1 MDQVEDAA
9 PDGFEARPSS
19 PFLDWVRKYIWW
31 IGGIGGLVTITAMR
45 PFLIHRPPPPPVIA
59 QLPAEFALIDQN
71 GDPFTP
77 ASMQGEVYV
86 VGFMFTRCPSLCP
99 QITAAMQR
107 FETALEDGGI
117 DEHVRLLSV
126 SIDPEYDTPEK
137 LREYADAY
145 GITQSN
151 WTLVTAADEAETEA
165 FVVGGFK
172 LAIGDKTEVEPGV
185 YDIAHSSKLALVDRE
200 GGIRGVYSIEPEGLE
215 ELYHRALAIV
225 RDD

>member
-1 MDQVEDAA
+1 MDAES
-9 PDGFEARPSS
+9 GYEARPSS

-31 IGGIGGLVTITAMR
+31 IGGLGGVFMVTVMR

-59 QLPAEFALIDQN
+59 QLPAEFSLVDQD
-71 GDPFTP
+71 GAPFTP
-77 ASMQGEVYV
+77 ASMAGEVYV

-117 DEHVRLLSV
+117 DDRVRLLSV

-137 LREYADAY
+137 LREYAAAY
-145 GITQSN
+145 DIDQDN
-151 WTLVTAADEAETEA
+151 WTMVTATEPA
-165 FVVGGFK
+165 QTERFVVDGFK

-185 YDIAHSSKLALVDRE
+185 YDIAHSSKLALVDKK
-200 GGIRGVYSIEPEGLE
+200 GGIRGVYSIDPEGLE

>member
-1 MDQVEDAA
+1 MPDPMDSAA
-9 PDGFEARPSS
+9 RAPSS

-59 QLPAEFALIDQN
+59 TLPAQFSLIDQD
-71 GDPFTP
+71 GEPFTP

-107 FETALEDGGI
+107 FATALADGGI
-117 DEHVRLLSV
+117 EDRVRLLSV
-126 SIDPEYDTPEK
+126 SVDPAHDTPAQ

-145 GITQSN
+145 GLDLDH
-151 WTLVTAADEAETEA
+151 WTLVTASDPAQIES
-165 FVVGGFK
+165 FVVDGFR
-172 LAIGDKTEVEPGV
+172 LAVGERTQVEPGV

-200 GGIRGVYSIEPEGLE
+200 GGIRGVYSIDPEGLE

-225 RDD
+225 RAD